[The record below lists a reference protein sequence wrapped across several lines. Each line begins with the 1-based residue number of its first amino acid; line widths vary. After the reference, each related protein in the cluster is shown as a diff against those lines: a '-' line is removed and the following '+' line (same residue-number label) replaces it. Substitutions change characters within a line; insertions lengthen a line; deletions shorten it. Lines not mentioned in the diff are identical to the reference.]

1 MMKKTIL
8 AIAMTGMIAAAGAA
22 AIVVSAGFGTM
33 EAKAQTTQTGGQ
45 VAAVEQTD
53 PVEEDHFVVNVEIK
67 TPYYSVLVPA
77 DWLGKISVRTVN
89 NDTGMWLRL
98 FRRDATGFDGHLFSI
113 LLTADEKYEIIPDY
127 RLLGE
132 LDGAD
137 GVTYHVV
144 SVFPTDV
151 QFSRED
157 QENYRA
163 MFSLKDDILGRF
175 EAAEGC
181 VYRKVE

>member
-1 MMKKTIL
+1 MKKTIL
-8 AIAMTGMIAAAGAA
+8 AIAMTGIIAAAGAA
-22 AIVVSAGFGTM
+22 AFVVGAGFGTM
-33 EAKAQTTQTGGQ
+33 EAKAQTKETQAGT
-45 VAAVEQTD
+45 VEQ
-53 PVEEDHFVVNVEIK
+53 VEEEDNFVVNVEIE
-67 TPYYSVLVPA
+67 TPYYSVLVPV

-89 NDTGMWLRL
+89 NDSGMWLKL
-98 FRRDATGFDGHLFSI
+98 FRRDAMGFDGHLFSI

-163 MFSLKDDILGRF
+163 MFSLKDDILGSF

-181 VYRKVE
+181 VYRKAE

>member
-33 EAKAQTTQTGGQ
+33 EAKAQTTQTG
-45 VAAVEQTD
+45 
-53 PVEEDHFVVNVEIK
+53 
-67 TPYYSVLVPA
+67 
-77 DWLGKISVRTVN
+77 TVN

-163 MFSLKDDILGRF
+163 MFSLKDDILGSI

-181 VYRKVE
+181 VYRKAE